1 METGLGRMRKEPG
14 LVMMTANILKLYL
27 YYCYPWEYYTIRN
40 KNRSFGLSEPPSS
53 YMERYFLMQ
62 INRHEIRF
70 LSNQYLL
77 LWDVRNLVAQARLYF
92 DHNII
97 CVDKSDLL
105 QRYCL
110 KYGIWPYTES
120 TSLDDYFLHDYPVL
134 WKSTGELYR
143 RKV

>member
-1 METGLGRMRKEPG
+1 
-14 LVMMTANILKLYL
+14 
-27 YYCYPWEYYTIRN
+27 
-40 KNRSFGLSEPPSS
+40 
-53 YMERYFLMQ
+53 MQ

-105 QRYCL
+105 QRYCS

-120 TSLDDYFLHDYPVL
+120 ASLDDYFLHDYPVL